1 MKTLIIFENTT
12 ASTNYRSPS
21 SNTKNIA
28 FNLPLRRRLP
38 QSIFGLQRLSRMN
51 LNVKFLKNS
60 ETVYRGIRHFRG
72 MVPTNLDLR
81 RDVIDTIVQM
91 SILSFKSGNTSSIPN
106 LVENV
111 YYACYDNSFGLRG
124 PV

>member
-1 MKTLIIFENTT
+1 MKTLIISENTT

-28 FNLPLRRRLP
+28 FNPPLRRRMP

-91 SILSFKSGNTSSIPN
+91 SILSFKSGNISSIPN

-111 YYACYDNSFGLRG
+111 YYACYDNSLGLRG